1 MRLGALALPNR
12 PGAEVWRQPLWQ
24 RPVLVLAAL
33 LTSACG
39 SVVEVRPMAT
49 GRIDVAAYELRGG
62 DLVLL
67 KREAHKQCP
76 QGADILRQ
84 AGRSEHRPA
93 PPAHAG
99 RLRRWAH
106 AGGDWLAPPKRD
118 AQLVVVC
125 KESPGDLLLPAEA
138 EAAAD
143 PGGEAAAAATPAP
156 ITVQW

>member
-1 MRLGALALPNR
+1 MTLPSRPCAAL
-12 PGAEVWRQPLWQ
+12 WRQPLWQ
-24 RPVLVLAAL
+24 RPALVLTAL

-67 KREAHKQCP
+67 KREAQKQCP

-143 PGGEAAAAATPAP
+143 PGGEAAVAATPAP